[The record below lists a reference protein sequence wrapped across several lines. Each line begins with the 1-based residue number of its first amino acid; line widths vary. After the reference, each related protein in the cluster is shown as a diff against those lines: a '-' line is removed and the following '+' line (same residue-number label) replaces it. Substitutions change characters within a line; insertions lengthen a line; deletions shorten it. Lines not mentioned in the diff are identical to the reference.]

1 MSVWMLFSF
10 AIVFISE
17 VSSVGGF
24 GISQEY
30 DEERQTSDVIPDST
44 FDVIKS
50 HHNVDVTRE
59 DLELI
64 VRWMLLQKVI
74 PPRKILPNHD
84 VTRSSNAERFAKRSN
99 KRMPQKLLERL
110 VELEEGEGGSDQ
122 ARVKAPRFG

>member
-30 DEERQTSDVIPDST
+30 DEEHQTSDVIPDSM